1 MFEHEWKDGFF
12 ICLQLSKML
21 CLFKIKYIA
30 VFQWHFI
37 CWAQI
42 SNAMLQNDFPML
54 CWIKKYIYFC
64 RISFRV
70 WLRLRFCAEN
80 VGVGEKIK
88 KIFFF
93 QCYVSA
99 VGWRTLSLT
108 HMGARDWAWAGEQP
122 VARRWCCYSK
132 QIPLNASK
140 CVLCTVGR
148 CQEASP
154 LLCYSII
161 IFIIITIYL
170 WHSVKI
176 TRSLI
181 WHAVDFTAS
190 CKLVPC
196 V

>member
-1 MFEHEWKDGFF
+1 LFLLIFP
-12 ICLQLSKML
+12 ML

-93 QCYVSA
+93 PMLCQCCRVADSVTDTHGGSRLGLSWWAASGKA
-99 VGWRTLSLT
+99 V
-108 HMGARDWAWAGEQP
+108 
-122 VARRWCCYSK
+122 
-132 QIPLNASK
+132 
-140 CVLCTVGR
+140 VL
-148 CQEASP
+148 
-154 LLCYSII
+154 L
-161 IFIIITIYL
+161 F
-170 WHSVKI
+170 
-176 TRSLI
+176 
-181 WHAVDFTAS
+181 
-190 CKLVPC
+190 
-196 V
+196 